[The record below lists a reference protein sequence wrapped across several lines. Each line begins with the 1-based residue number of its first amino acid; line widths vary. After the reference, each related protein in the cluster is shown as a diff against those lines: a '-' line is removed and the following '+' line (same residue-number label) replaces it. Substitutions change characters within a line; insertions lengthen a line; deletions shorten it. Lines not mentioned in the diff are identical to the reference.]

1 MLYTQTVEPRTFA
14 LLKQLLDMPELA
26 SFSLVGGTALSL
38 VFGHRISVDLDLFSI
53 GSVDQEQVLKGL
65 QVQFGNSLDY
75 KGNYKQFGIFCFV
88 ENVKVDLVPY
98 RHPLIRPIQVIDG
111 IRMFSLEDIA
121 AMKIQAILGRG
132 KKKDFWDIA
141 ELFKH
146 FKLKE
151 IIAFYKEKFPSQML
165 LISIPQALSYF
176 DDADES
182 EDPISINGMDWDAVK
197 DVIRTNVSEYLK

>member
-1 MLYTQTVEPRTFA
+1 MLYTQTVEPGTFA

-38 VFGHRISVDLDLFSI
+38 VYGHRISIDLDLFSDI
-53 GSVDQEQVLKGL
+53 KFDQNIVINALRQKFTEG
-65 QVQFGNSLDY
+65 FIYEGEFNH
-75 KGNYKQFGIFCFV
+75 FGIFCFV
-88 ENVKVDLVPY
+88 ENVKVDLVPF

-182 EDPISINGMDWDAVK
+182 EDPISINGMDWDQVK

>member
-98 RHPLIRPIQVIDG
+98 IHPLIRPIQVIDG

>member
-38 VFGHRISVDLDLFSI
+38 VYGHRISIDLDLFSDI
-53 GSVDQEQVLKGL
+53 KFDQDLVINALRQKFTEGFIYEGEFKH
-65 QVQFGNSLDY
+65 
-75 KGNYKQFGIFCFV
+75 FGIFCFV
-88 ENVKVDLVPY
+88 ENVKVDLVPF

-132 KKKDFWDIA
+132 RKKDFWDIA

>member
-38 VFGHRISVDLDLFSI
+38 VYGHRISIDLDLFSDI
-53 GSVDQEQVLKGL
+53 KFDQDLVINALRQKFTEGFIYEGEFKH
-65 QVQFGNSLDY
+65 
-75 KGNYKQFGIFCFV
+75 FGIFCFV
-88 ENVKVDLVPY
+88 ENVKVDLVPF

-182 EDPISINGMDWDAVK
+182 EDPISINGMDWDQVK

>member
-1 MLYTQTVEPRTFA
+1 M
-14 LLKQLLDMPELA
+14 
-26 SFSLVGGTALSL
+26 
-38 VFGHRISVDLDLFSI
+38 
-53 GSVDQEQVLKGL
+53 
-65 QVQFGNSLDY
+65 
-75 KGNYKQFGIFCFV
+75 

>member
-38 VFGHRISVDLDLFSI
+38 VYGHRISIDLDLFSDI
-53 GSVDQEQVLKGL
+53 KFDQNIVINALRQKFTEGFIYEGK
-65 QVQFGNSLDY
+65 FNH
-75 KGNYKQFGIFCFV
+75 FGIFCFV
-88 ENVKVDLVPY
+88 ENVKVDLVPF

>member
-38 VFGHRISVDLDLFSI
+38 VYGHRISIDLDLFSDI
-53 GSVDQEQVLKGL
+53 KFDQDLVINALRQKFTEGFIYEGEFKH
-65 QVQFGNSLDY
+65 
-75 KGNYKQFGIFCFV
+75 FGIFCFV
-88 ENVKVDLVPY
+88 ENVKVDLVPF

-182 EDPISINGMDWDAVK
+182 EDPISINGMDWDAV
-197 DVIRTNVSEYLK
+197 

>member
-1 MLYTQTVEPRTFA
+1 MLYTQTVEPGTFA

-38 VFGHRISVDLDLFSI
+38 VYGHRISIDLDLFSDI
-53 GSVDQEQVLKGL
+53 KFDQDLVINALRQKFTEGFIYEGEFKH
-65 QVQFGNSLDY
+65 
-75 KGNYKQFGIFCFV
+75 FGIFCFV

>member
-38 VFGHRISVDLDLFSI
+38 VYGHRISIDLDLFSDI
-53 GSVDQEQVLKGL
+53 KFDQDLVINALRQKFTEGFIYEGEFKH
-65 QVQFGNSLDY
+65 
-75 KGNYKQFGIFCFV
+75 FGIFCFV
-88 ENVKVDLVPY
+88 ENVKVDLVPF

>member
-38 VFGHRISVDLDLFSI
+38 VYGHRISIDLDLFSDI
-53 GSVDQEQVLKGL
+53 KFDQDLVINALRQKFKEGFIYEGEFKH
-65 QVQFGNSLDY
+65 
-75 KGNYKQFGIFCFV
+75 FGIFCFV

>member
-38 VFGHRISVDLDLFSI
+38 VYGHRISIDLDLFSDI
-53 GSVDQEQVLKGL
+53 KFDQNIVINALRQKFTEGFIYEGEFKH
-65 QVQFGNSLDY
+65 
-75 KGNYKQFGIFCFV
+75 FGIFCFV
-88 ENVKVDLVPY
+88 ENVKVDLVPF

>member
-1 MLYTQTVEPRTFA
+1 MLYTQTVEPGTFA

-38 VFGHRISVDLDLFSI
+38 VYGHRISIDLDLFSDI
-53 GSVDQEQVLKGL
+53 KFDQNIVINALRQKFTEGFIYEGEFKH
-65 QVQFGNSLDY
+65 
-75 KGNYKQFGIFCFV
+75 FGIFCFV

-98 RHPLIRPIQVIDG
+98 IHPLIRPIQVIDG

-182 EDPISINGMDWDAVK
+182 EDPISINGMDWDQVK

>member
-1 MLYTQTVEPRTFA
+1 MLYTQTVEPGTFA

-38 VFGHRISVDLDLFSI
+38 VYGHRISIDLDLFSDI
-53 GSVDQEQVLKGL
+53 KFDQDLVINALRQKFTEGFIYEGEFKH
-65 QVQFGNSLDY
+65 
-75 KGNYKQFGIFCFV
+75 FGIFCFV
-88 ENVKVDLVPY
+88 ENVKVDLVPF

-182 EDPISINGMDWDAVK
+182 EDPISINGMDWDQVK

>member
-38 VFGHRISVDLDLFSI
+38 VYGHRISIDLDLFSDI
-53 GSVDQEQVLKGL
+53 KFDQDLVINALRQKFTEGFIYEGEFKH
-65 QVQFGNSLDY
+65 
-75 KGNYKQFGIFCFV
+75 FGIFCFV

-98 RHPLIRPIQVIDG
+98 IHPLIRPIQVIDG

>member
-1 MLYTQTVEPRTFA
+1 MLYTQTVEPRTFT

-38 VFGHRISVDLDLFSI
+38 IFGHRISVDLDLFSI

>member
-1 MLYTQTVEPRTFA
+1 MLYTQTVEPGTFA

-38 VFGHRISVDLDLFSI
+38 VYGHRISIDLDLFSDI
-53 GSVDQEQVLKGL
+53 KFDQNIVINALRQKFTEGFIYEGEFKH
-65 QVQFGNSLDY
+65 
-75 KGNYKQFGIFCFV
+75 FGIFCFV

>member
-38 VFGHRISVDLDLFSI
+38 VYGHRISIDLDLFSDI
-53 GSVDQEQVLKGL
+53 KFDQDLVINALRQKFKEGFIYEGEFKH
-65 QVQFGNSLDY
+65 
-75 KGNYKQFGIFCFV
+75 FGIFCFV

-111 IRMFSLEDIA
+111 IRMFSLEDIV

>member
-38 VFGHRISVDLDLFSI
+38 VYGHRISIDLDLFSDI
-53 GSVDQEQVLKGL
+53 KFDQNIVINALRQKFTEG
-65 QVQFGNSLDY
+65 FIYEGEFNH
-75 KGNYKQFGIFCFV
+75 FGIFCFV

-98 RHPLIRPIQVIDG
+98 IHPLIRPIQVIDG

-182 EDPISINGMDWDAVK
+182 EDPISINGMDWDQVK

>member
-1 MLYTQTVEPRTFA
+1 
-14 LLKQLLDMPELA
+14 MPELA

-98 RHPLIRPIQVIDG
+98 IHPLIRPIQVIDG

>member
-1 MLYTQTVEPRTFA
+1 MLYTQTVEPGTFA

-38 VFGHRISVDLDLFSI
+38 VYGHRISIDLDLFSDI
-53 GSVDQEQVLKGL
+53 KFDQNIVINALRQKFKEGFIYEGEFKH
-65 QVQFGNSLDY
+65 
-75 KGNYKQFGIFCFV
+75 FGIFCFV
-88 ENVKVDLVPY
+88 ENVKVDLVPF

-182 EDPISINGMDWDAVK
+182 EDPISINGMDWDQVK

>member
-38 VFGHRISVDLDLFSI
+38 VYGHRISIDLDLFSDI
-53 GSVDQEQVLKGL
+53 KFDQDLVINALRQKFTEGFIYEGEFKH
-65 QVQFGNSLDY
+65 
-75 KGNYKQFGIFCFV
+75 FGIFCFV
-88 ENVKVDLVPY
+88 ENVKVDLVPF

-111 IRMFSLEDIA
+111 IRMFILEDIA